1 MEQAGTLPH
10 GAGVDVAYDAALVSV
25 EPAVELVVSETGR
38 YAIRGGVFFV
48 GGLLGRYVL
57 VDRSGAAEPIR
68 GLLPQQTAE
77 YKAAL
82 GRLGKALSDVVLF
95 CVNGRVVGVGRGY
108 WALVSGRTASEEPRL
123 VSSLL
128 CPPEWG
134 DMYEIYGVLTVVGT
148 LQATLSET
156 RPYRAVDADEGFFA
170 LD

>member
-1 MEQAGTLPH
+1 M
-10 GAGVDVAYDAALVSV
+10 
-25 EPAVELVVSETGR
+25 
-38 YAIRGGVFFV
+38 
-48 GGLLGRYVL
+48 L